1 MFTLAQGCSHISPV
15 LTTGPN
21 IDIDCAVPNLNQLVH
36 NITPLQSPSQQLLLC
51 KHRRDQETTEALM

>member
-36 NITPLQSPSQQLLLC
+36 NITPPASNCCSVNTD
-51 KHRRDQETTEALM
+51 RDQELLRR